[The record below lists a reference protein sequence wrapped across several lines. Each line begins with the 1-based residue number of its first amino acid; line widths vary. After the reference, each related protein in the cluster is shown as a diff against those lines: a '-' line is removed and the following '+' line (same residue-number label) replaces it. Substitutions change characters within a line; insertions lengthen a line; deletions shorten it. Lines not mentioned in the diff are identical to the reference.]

1 MASPA
6 KKTKAST
13 LPTCPYGARCYRK
26 NPEHFKEFLHPPKQT
41 TDTASTSDSNDSTR
55 RAKTKTKPSLPD
67 GKNLPPCKYGASCF
81 RKNLLHF
88 AEFSHP
94 TAVVKKVTTGSGS
107 DTDPIDSD
115 DEKDKK
121 KPKGKAEDILKRG
134 MSLVKKYSQMSEAER
149 KELIKQAFEA
159 KQKLQDELKETQ
171 DKVKE
176 KEKELEKMQHQVSSG
191 LLLVE
196 GEKEALEGTKTV
208 YFKLMA
214 ERNHKE
220 GSAEQTH
227 FRLAES
233 QFYRLLSGTNSH
245 YTIKAV
251 EYVVNPELMAQF
263 KQGKEDLKKMRGEE
277 LSYPVLAFHGTK
289 VENIT
294 KICETGFKVPG
305 EKGFKHATDTGWYGK
320 GVYFSEFPD
329 YCMGYIKGADKLL
342 LCQVLPGK
350 VFHCKKLI
358 HGAPLSKGCDS
369 HTSPDKKE
377 LVIFNSYH
385 ILPCY
390 VVHYKIHT
398 GEFKYGT
405 SKEKG
410 KNSKDDDDGDD
421 DDGDDD
427 EDDELS
433 VQDKC
438 DKATA
443 AAKTKVFKTQRMLF
457 TGSFCLTQKEMTDL
471 VVKHGGAIGTPGNF
485 NLCVASLGSVDVPT
499 AKFMKAEEKNIPVV
513 SEEFLYESIINKKLQ
528 DPDNYYPSA

>member
-6 KKTKAST
+6 KKAKTST

-26 NPEHFKEFLHPPKQT
+26 NPDHFKEFLHPPKQT
-41 TDTASTSDSNDSTR
+41 TDTASTADSKDQDNDSN
-55 RAKTKTKPSLPD
+55 KTKLKTKPSLPD
-67 GKNLPPCKYGASCF
+67 DKNLPPCKYGASCY

-94 TAVVKKVTTGSGS
+94 TAVAKKLSSGSGS
-107 DTDPIDSD
+107 DTDPIESD
-115 DEKDKK
+115 DEEDKK
-121 KPKGKAEDILKRG
+121 KSKGKTEDILKRG
-134 MSLVKKYSQMSEAER
+134 MSLVKKYSQMSEKER

-159 KQKLQDELKETQ
+159 KQKLQEELEETK

-196 GEKEALEGTKTV
+196 GEKEALEGTKTK

-233 QFYRLLSGTNSH
+233 QFYRLLSGTNSN

-251 EYVVNPELMAQF
+251 EYVVNPELMAKF

-294 KICETGFKVPG
+294 KICETGFRVPG

-377 LVIFNSYH
+377 LVIFNSHH

-390 VVHYKIHT
+390 VVHYKMCT

-405 SKEKG
+405 SRGKDKKIIDDKEEEE
-410 KNSKDDDDGDD
+410 DD
-421 DDGDDD
+421 
-427 EDDELS
+427 DDELS

-443 AAKTKVFKTQRMLF
+443 SAKTKVFNTKKMLF
-457 TGSFCLTQKEMTDL
+457 TGSFCLTQKEMTDF
-471 VVKHGGAIGTPGNF
+471 VVKHGATIGTPGNF
-485 NLCVASLGSVDVPT
+485 NLCVASLGSVDDQT
-499 AKFMKAEEKNIPVV
+499 AKFRKAEEKNIPVV

-528 DPDNYYPSA
+528 DPEDFYPSA